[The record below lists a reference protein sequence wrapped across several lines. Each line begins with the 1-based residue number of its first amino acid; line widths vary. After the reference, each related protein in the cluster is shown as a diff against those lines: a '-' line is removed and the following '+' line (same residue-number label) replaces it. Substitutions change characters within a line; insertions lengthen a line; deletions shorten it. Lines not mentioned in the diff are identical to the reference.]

1 MFRLPI
7 KHCLKSF
14 SQHLQ
19 EAGSTYQL
27 KTTPSTP
34 PYLLSVL
41 KTCYQLSTE
50 IGDMHKVFLTWLIT
64 VTSPSPRQAQAELET
79 RNNINAFI
87 GTLMRRNR
95 STWPVYLRDTVW
107 AEPWAPALQHTD
119 RLPGLF
125 SSAKEPAQHSHNSL
139 SSLSNTI
146 LNGIHASCPSAATTQ
161 TCEFSLLCS
170 LFGLLQ

>member
-87 GTLMRRNR
+87 GTLMRRNSINLACVSQGHSVSR
-95 STWPVYLRDTVW
+95 AMGTC
-107 AEPWAPALQHTD
+107 PAAHRQAA
-119 RLPGLF
+119 RPLF
-125 SSAKEPAQHSHNSL
+125 KCQGTSPAQPQLPIL
-139 SSLSNTI
+139 SEQ
-146 LNGIHASCPSAATTQ
+146 HHFEWDPC
-161 TCEFSLLCS
+161 
-170 LFGLLQ
+170 